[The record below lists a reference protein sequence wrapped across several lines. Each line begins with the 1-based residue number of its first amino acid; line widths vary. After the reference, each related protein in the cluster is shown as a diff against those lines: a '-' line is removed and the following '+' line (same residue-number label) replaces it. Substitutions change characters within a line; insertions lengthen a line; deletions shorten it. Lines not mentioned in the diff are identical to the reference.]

1 MRRELAL
8 RVLGDILGWDDARA
22 TNEFHWLNLMSR
34 LKFDGYQDF
43 LAGVRFIES
52 LATWVQQF
60 QSVDEREVAYSFVR
74 NCLIYVGEAE
84 MQHLVE
90 IFYPEFVER
99 RLVQAVAHQHAIP
112 PYRVWGSEETA
123 AAYDQLLRKTL
134 FIGLSEGARLDLLR
148 RVNAGTISHEQI
160 LQTIY
165 VDDEKWQSVLA
176 DLRSDLD
183 DDRARFRFLY
193 LVDDFTA
200 SGTTFLRKKGDQWG
214 GKLGRLWDRVRSY
227 LETHF
232 DEGLTVCVHHHLA
245 SAFARDELARREA
258 DARKEKG
265 DQWFSSVEFT
275 FGTVLPESTPLTRSD
290 SPIAGP
296 FLDLAR
302 KYCDREDRLLR
313 NKHFEEGNTKDPA
326 LGFSDCALPLVLE
339 HNTPNNSLALLW
351 AETPGDPSSETPRP
365 AMRALFRRRQRHM

>member
-22 TNEFHWLNLMSR
+22 TNEFRWLNLMSR

-60 QSVDEREVAYSFVR
+60 QSIDEREVAYSFVR

-90 IFYPEFVER
+90 IFYPEFVEH

-112 PYRVWGSEETA
+112 SYRVWGREETA

-176 DLRSDLD
+176 DLRSDLN

-214 GKLGRLWDRVRSY
+214 GKLGRLWDRVSSF

-258 DARKEKG
+258 DARRDKG

-275 FGTVLPESTPLTRSD
+275 FGTVLPESTPLTGSD
-290 SPIAGP
+290 SPIAGL

-302 KYCDREDRLLR
+302 KYCDREDHLLR

-326 LGFSDCALPLVLE
+326 LGFADGALPLVLE

-351 AETPGDPSSETPRP
+351 AETPGDASSETPRP